1 MHLTGE
7 GGEGSKSGEEGVMDL
22 TASVPFLRYYD
33 LHLTISRITERKV
46 CCQEQWG
53 KICNLVRWSYTFGPG
68 YNWRNLV

>member
-1 MHLTGE
+1 MHLMGE

-46 CCQEQWG
+46 CCQEHG
-53 KICNLVRWSYTFGPG
+53 AKFAIL
-68 YNWRNLV
+68 